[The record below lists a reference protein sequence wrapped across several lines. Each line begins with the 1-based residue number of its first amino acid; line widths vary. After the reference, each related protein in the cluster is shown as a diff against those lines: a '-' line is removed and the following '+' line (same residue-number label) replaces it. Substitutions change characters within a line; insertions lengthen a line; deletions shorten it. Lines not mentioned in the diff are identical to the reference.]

1 MGDKIEGEKLPKKD
15 VLEHKNDYEQFQD
28 DVYKSFIGLD
38 RNTLL
43 RKSEIAVSPQLS
55 TEELSKLKNKSAEL
69 DTLNKNSDLP
79 DCCRGFKESGD
90 FRDLVIK
97 SFIGADIESR
107 VLDCSCVTKSSNDT
121 YPINICNEEMR
132 MILMIKNV
140 KEVKGTQGTD
150 KKPNK
155 ETKNVSN
162 DSDQFKNMV
171 LESYVGKN
179 AITATPS
186 PDIDNHS
193 FSKYVTEGVSKL
205 GKNPTEEQLQ
215 SFIRNVSIYMKCQK
229 LIKMDGLNL
238 KDQQFRNLVIE
249 SFVGF
254 DETCSPRDIEKVFVK
269 FGILEEDDSD
279 ILDEFGT
286 PEEDSSRSNIPP
298 KK

>member
-1 MGDKIEGEKLPKKD
+1 E
-15 VLEHKNDYEQFQD
+15 
-28 DVYKSFIGLD
+28 LD

-121 YPINICNEEMR
+121 YPINICNEEMSTNDKSDDKTDKKSQKQVPKKVNKQSPN
-132 MILMIKNV
+132 LPGTSKNV

-193 FSKYVTEGVSKL
+193 FFKV
-205 GKNPTEEQLQ
+205 
-215 SFIRNVSIYMKCQK
+215 RN
-229 LIKMDGLNL
+229 
-238 KDQQFRNLVIE
+238 
-249 SFVGF
+249 
-254 DETCSPRDIEKVFVK
+254 
-269 FGILEEDDSD
+269 
-279 ILDEFGT
+279 
-286 PEEDSSRSNIPP
+286 
-298 KK
+298 